1 MRLGWLVSLLVLLA
15 YAGVMGGHMLVACEE
30 GEVATIRAR
39 RAYEELSQPLERTL
53 LVL

>member
-1 MRLGWLVSLLVLLA
+1 MRLWWLVSLLVFLT
-15 YAGVMGGHMLVACEE
+15 GVMGGHMLEACEE
-30 GEVATIRAR
+30 GEVATVRAT